1 MRMISNAD
9 YERLL
14 TIGKALAQ
22 CRGSTTKESN
32 ALRNLK
38 LLYRKLNN
46 RKHKTNEQNRRN
58 TQ

>member
-1 MRMISNAD
+1 MISNTD
-9 YERLL
+9 YAKLL
-14 TIGKALAQ
+14 SSCKALAL
-22 CRGSTTKESN
+22 CRGSTIKEQN

>member
-1 MRMISNAD
+1 MRMISNTD
-9 YERLL
+9 YAKLL

-22 CRGSTTKESN
+22 CRGSTIREQN

-46 RKHKTNEQNRRN
+46 RKHKSNEQNR
-58 TQ
+58 